1 VEKLAGPQQLDKY
14 AQAFAHAMLET
25 GVRNTTVAAYLGG
38 SINYSNVSQW
48 RTGRRPI
55 PAEYAPALAV
65 LLNVTPESISKAF
78 DQGLRAQ
85 SALTTM
91 AAQGVRT
98 GVVSEGYVAIDR
110 LGELGRGD
118 GPSRIVLPDF
128 LIRRKIGLTPL
139 TEVRWAFQPSRTME
153 PEIERHALVLIDAS
167 VCQHHQV
174 IDGGIY
180 AYTLWGRPDIRRVTI
195 RRNAWSLMGNGREI
209 ERMEVPE
216 TDLANLH
223 VLGAVVGWL

>member
-1 VEKLAGPQQLDKY
+1 VEKLAGPQQMDKY
-14 AQAFAHAMLET
+14 AQTFAQAMQET
-25 GVRNTTVAAYLGG
+25 GVRNTTVATYLGG

-91 AAQGVRT
+91 AVQGART
-98 GVVSEGYVAIDR
+98 GTVSEGYVAIDR
-110 LGELGRGD
+110 LGELCRSE

-128 LIRRKIGLTPL
+128 LVRRKIGLTAL
-139 TEVRWAFQPSRTME
+139 ADVRWAFQPSRTME

-167 VCQHHQV
+167 ICEHHQV

-180 AYTLWGRPDIRRVTI
+180 AYTLWGRPDIRRIMI

>member
-1 VEKLAGPQQLDKY
+1 MDKLAGPQAMDRY
-14 AQAFAHAMLET
+14 AQAFAQAMLET

-65 LLNVTPESISKAF
+65 LLNVPPESISKAF
-78 DQGLRAQ
+78 DQGMRAQ
-85 SALTTM
+85 SALTAM
-91 AAQGVRT
+91 AAQGART

-110 LGELGRGD
+110 LVELGRHD
-118 GPSRIVLPDF
+118 GLSRIVLPEF
-128 LIRRKIGLTPL
+128 LVRRKVGLTPL
-139 TEVRWAFQPSRTME
+139 PHVRWAFQPSRTME
-153 PEIERHALVLIDAS
+153 PEIERHALVLIDDS
-167 VCQHHQV
+167 VVHRDQV

-180 AYTLWGRPDIRRVTI
+180 AYTLWGRPDIRRIAI
-195 RRNAWSLMGNGREI
+195 RREAWSLIGNGREI

-216 TDLANLH
+216 SDLTNLQ

>member
-1 VEKLAGPQQLDKY
+1 MDKLAAAQQMDKY
-14 AQAFAHAMLET
+14 AQAFATAMQET
-25 GVRNTTVAAYLGG
+25 GVRNTTVAVYLGG

-55 PAEYAPALAV
+55 PAEYAPALSV
-65 LLNVTPESISKAF
+65 LLNVPPEAISKAY

-91 AAQGVRT
+91 AVQGART

-110 LGELGRGD
+110 MSDLGRSD
-118 GPSRIVLPDF
+118 GPARIVLPEF
-128 LIRRKIGLTPL
+128 LVRRKIGLTPL
-139 TEVRWAFQPSRTME
+139 SHLRWAFQPSRTLE
-153 PEIERHALVLIDAS
+153 PEIERHALVLIDTS
-167 VCQHHQV
+167 ICQREQV

-180 AYTLWGRPDIRRVTI
+180 AYTLWGRPDIRRLTI
-195 RRNAWSLMGNGREI
+195 RRNAWSLMGNGKEI

-216 TDLANLH
+216 ADLDNLQ
-223 VLGAVVGWL
+223 VLGTVVGWL

>member
-1 VEKLAGPQQLDKY
+1 MDKLAGAQHLDKY
-14 AQAFAHAMLET
+14 ALAFAQAMQET
-25 GVRNTTVAAYLGG
+25 GVRNTTVASYLGG

-65 LLNVTPESISKAF
+65 LLNVPPESISKAF

-91 AAQGVRT
+91 AAQGART
-98 GVVSEGYVAIDR
+98 GMVSEGYVAIDR
-110 LGELGRGD
+110 LTEMGRSD

-128 LIRRKIGLTPL
+128 LVRRKAGLTPMPHI
-139 TEVRWAFQPSRTME
+139 RWAFQPSRTME

-167 VCQHHQV
+167 VVQREQV
-174 IDGGIY
+174 LDGGIY

-195 RRNAWSLMGNGREI
+195 RREAWSLVGNGREI

-216 TDLANLH
+216 ADLANLQ
-223 VLGAVVGWL
+223 VLGLVLGWL